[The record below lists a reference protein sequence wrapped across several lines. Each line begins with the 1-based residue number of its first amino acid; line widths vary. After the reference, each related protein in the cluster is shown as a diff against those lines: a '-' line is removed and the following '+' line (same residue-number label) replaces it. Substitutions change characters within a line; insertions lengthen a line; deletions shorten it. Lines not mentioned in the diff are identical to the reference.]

1 MEKTNITKHIGNKFQ
16 EYRLKNNLTQNQVAE
31 ITGLEPRH
39 ISQIERGLSKGS
51 IDTLLKLCNAYKIT
65 PDIILYD
72 LLDEDLKKMYQYTQ
86 KISKNWIKK
95 IKKVYYIL
103 LIIFFQDKTQEL
115 RFCMPCKPLQNLFS
129 AIFILYRKLSHYDNF
144 PKI

>member
-16 EYRLKNNLTQNQVAE
+16 EYRLKNNLTQHQVAE

-72 LLDEDLKKMYQYTQ
+72 LLDEDLKKDVSIYAENFKKLNQ
-86 KISKNWIKK
+86 KDKK
-95 IKKVYYIL
+95 SIL
-103 LIIFFQDKTQEL
+103 H
-115 RFCMPCKPLQNLFS
+115 
-129 AIFILYRKLSHYDNF
+129 FIDYFLSR
-144 PKI
+144 

>member
-51 IDTLLKLCNAYKIT
+51 IDALLKLCNAYKIT

-72 LLDEDLKKMYQYTQ
+72 LLDEDLKKDVSIYAENFKKLNQ
-86 KISKNWIKK
+86 KDKK
-95 IKKVYYIL
+95 SIL
-103 LIIFFQDKTQEL
+103 H
-115 RFCMPCKPLQNLFS
+115 
-129 AIFILYRKLSHYDNF
+129 FIDYFLSR
-144 PKI
+144 